1 MAYHCAPALQ
11 KRLLLHE
18 EAVRTNER
26 VMNPISAHSDHSSTL
41 LRAPRGSPGHSR
53 WLLTSM
59 QRDSRWHPPEMWACM
74 RSS

>member
-26 VMNPISAHSDHSSTL
+26 VMNPISAYSDHSFTF
-41 LRAPRGSPGHSR
+41 AEGP
-53 WLLTSM
+53 
-59 QRDSRWHPPEMWACM
+59 
-74 RSS
+74 